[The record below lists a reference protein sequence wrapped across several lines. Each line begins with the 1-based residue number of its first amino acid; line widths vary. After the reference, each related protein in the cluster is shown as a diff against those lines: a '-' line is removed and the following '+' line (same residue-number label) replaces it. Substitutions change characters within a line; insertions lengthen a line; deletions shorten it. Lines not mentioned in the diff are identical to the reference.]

1 MGLDAVTYKG
11 HCCAVPT
18 LHCANFLIELI
29 SGDAEVQE
37 EILCS
42 LETGNHNLGD
52 LKEVVKKYH
61 KLFSGVSPLVG
72 DFRGKWTLPCFY
84 LDAFIDKHGADSVQ
98 GVDAPI
104 DEPDVL
110 DNMKWFMKLMKAP
123 MAPIKEPLMST
134 MVLLKET
141 QILPSRTTS

>member
-1 MGLDAVTYKG
+1 M
-11 HCCAVPT
+11 PT

-61 KLFSGVSPLVG
+61 KLFSRVSPLVG
-72 DFRGKWTLPCFY
+72 DSEVNGLY
-84 LDAFIDKHGADSVQ
+84 LAFTWKHSLISMELIAYKK
-98 GVDAPI
+98 
-104 DEPDVL
+104 E
-110 DNMKWFMKLMKAP
+110 LMHQ
-123 MAPIKEPLMST
+123 LMN
-134 MVLLKET
+134 
-141 QILPSRTTS
+141 QTSLII